1 MLCVSCCLRR
11 EGVGPSARFKVVV
24 EKNNFCALLLS
35 GPKRSYPGNLGARSF
50 SYKPLCSTEMPQPRN
65 SPAIKELSGFEREI
79 LWLPRDVAG
88 TGAAP
93 FARGARAMPPSRGA
107 FCVRVALL
115 DMPFQTEGT
124 GNAGCWPHPWPACN
138 KKAGGSHH
146 RFSRD
151 NRHSPRDGFNSCFAF
166 SPVRRAFWPPSPAR
180 CVSIAA
186 NLIPATGYQDHAT

>member
-1 MLCVSCCLRR
+1 MT
-11 EGVGPSARFKVVV
+11 P
-24 EKNNFCALLLS
+24 
-35 GPKRSYPGNLGARSF
+35 
-50 SYKPLCSTEMPQPRN
+50 
-65 SPAIKELSGFEREI
+65 
-79 LWLPRDVAG
+79 
-88 TGAAP
+88 
-93 FARGARAMPPSRGA
+93 RGAVPAGRAIPPSRGA
-107 FCVRVALL
+107 FCVRGLPK

-180 CVSIAA
+180 CVSIIA